1 MQIRGCHSLLPS
13 LKWLPIQI
21 KIASEFLTMANKGL
35 RYLALPAS
43 SIALPGNS
51 YHLLSHTHQ
60 AGFASEHLHLL
71 FPLPNTQVLGS
82 SQN

>member
-1 MQIRGCHSLLPS
+1 
-13 LKWLPIQI
+13 
-21 KIASEFLTMANKGL
+21 MADKGL